1 MSFCRITGRS
11 RGLPKPNYFP
21 LLAPISPADA
31 KRCCRITGKSYG
43 LPSHHYIPV
52 LLSTLSKTDKCKIT
66 NVADELGPHHYHP
79 EFTYGKRKHI
89 VVADYRYVYPVF
101 DCNNPEQ
108 NGLIDLL
115 NGKDIIDEGHFVYKV
130 EERRCHLVFPAHME
144 AAVRDGDVRDVMFAK
159 NSDTVLLKMKKG
171 KSVSIDLQDYEESD
185 EKLYEGEGPRD
196 DVLLERER
204 EDGRNRKINRKR
216 KDNLS
221 QMTKIFEDK
230 DRVEKPEIVIKKIKK
245 SKKLEKKEVEE
256 EIITNGNGVNDSSV
270 FGHMVQTSEGIEFYP
285 LSKVEIENLPEGKIV
300 PGNLIKQ
307 EMEAKFVPGI
317 MVHTKVGPTFI
328 PGQIMYTEEEGE
340 RFIPGEVIDTDD
352 GPRFVPGCVVENGDK
367 VTFVPGEIVDTPDGL
382 KFIAPDL
389 MSNSEGEQEFSVQS
403 FLLSPKEL
411 GFIKPGHQW
420 GSSGKTP
427 NGELSMD
434 SDMLRQ
440 LAEAGMTVGKQDES
454 TTEIIHHSIK
464 NKKIIQKYMEK
475 SGIDLE
481 KSDDVYTFFNELLSI
496 VNKFD
501 KPEMIVNG
509 HSMNN
514 SMNCDDYLTKLA
526 CTVLTVLTDESKIC
540 KKNIYESISQA
551 LEENLSE
558 IGLENIL
565 NTFKT
570 DGVKEK
576 LEILV
581 NKKMAVYLNEI
592 KLNVIKKFN
601 FNDPNH
607 LIDKISSII
616 DDHDM
621 SEALISICKNNPK
634 IVLKIIENLK
644 ENSNKIICDVTATEI
659 IQKSVISAVKQTTDD
674 DLKQMLSSDNEPIFK
689 NMLKQAVC
697 LSKAL
702 GLTNVTSILCSVL
715 NDKKNLEILLKDE
728 SALQLINRLNVMNKL
743 SENNVELKE
752 CLLKLQTD
760 PYTSRT
766 DSNIRELVRKSGIL
780 TITADDKPELESS
793 TQVPLSILQSENQLA
808 MEDFLVRCRT
818 KSKGAFLIVK
828 RGYQAVVPRELSH
841 DVLTGKVPYTLLDED
856 GIRHFEPLHV
866 FSALKLSTP
875 RSHRFTMY
883 SSDVDDIEI
892 ETTSTCSSLSGC
904 DVKVQ
909 NLKFKIPTK
918 EITKIFLAKRLK
930 NKQVSLQ
937 IYKKM

>member
-79 EFTYGKRKHI
+79 EFTYGKRKHV
-89 VVADYRYVYPVF
+89 VVADYRYVYPVL
-101 DCNNPEQ
+101 DPNNPEQ

-159 NSDTVLLKMKKG
+159 NSDTVLLKMRKG
-171 KSVSIDLQDYEESD
+171 KSVSIDLQEYEESG

-196 DVLLERER
+196 DVLLERQK
-204 EDGRNRKINRKR
+204 EDGRNNKIKRKR
-216 KDNLS
+216 KENLS

-230 DRVEKPEIVIKKIKK
+230 DRVEVQEIVKKKVKK
-245 SKKLEKKEVEE
+245 TKEKE
-256 EIITNGNGVNDSSV
+256 GSV

-434 SDMLRQ
+434 SNMLRQ
-440 LAEAGMTVGKQDES
+440 LAEAGMTIGRQDES
-454 TTEIIHHSIK
+454 TTEIIHHSVK
-464 NKKIIQKYMEK
+464 DKKIIEKYMEK
-475 SGIDLE
+475 TGIDLE
-481 KSDDVYTFFNELLSI
+481 KADVVHKFFNDLLSI

-501 KPEMIVNG
+501 KQEIILNG
-509 HSMNN
+509 HSAN
-514 SMNCDDYLTKLA
+514 SENDFLTKLA
-526 CTVLTVLTDESKIC
+526 CTILTVLDESKTS

-551 LEENLSE
+551 LEENISE

-565 NTFKT
+565 NKFNSV
-570 DGVKEK
+570 GVKEE
-576 LEILV
+576 LENLLD
-581 NKKMAVYLNEI
+581 KKMAVYLNETKLDFI
-592 KLNVIKKFN
+592 KKLNFD
-601 FNDPNH
+601 DPREI
-607 LIDKISSII
+607 IDKISSII
-616 DDHDM
+616 DDQDM
-621 SEALISICKNNPK
+621 SEALISLCKTNPK

-659 IQKSVISAVKQTTDD
+659 IQKSVISAVKETSDN
-674 DLKQMLSSDNEPIFK
+674 DLKQMLSSDNEIIFK
-689 NMLKQAVC
+689 SMLKQAVC

-702 GLTNVTSILCSVL
+702 GLANVTSILCSVL
-715 NDKKNLEILLKDE
+715 NDKKNLAILLNDQ
-728 SALQLINRLNVMNKL
+728 SALQLLNRLNVMNKL
-743 SENNVELKE
+743 SENDEEMKE
-752 CLLKLQTD
+752 CLQRLQND
-760 PYTSRT
+760 PYSSRT
-766 DSNIRELVRKSGIL
+766 DTNIRELVRKSGIL
-780 TITADDKPELESS
+780 TITPDDKAELESS

-937 IYKKM
+937 KERKM

>member
-79 EFTYGKRKHI
+79 EFTYGKRKHV

-101 DCNNPEQ
+101 DSNNPEQ

-171 KSVSIDLQDYEESD
+171 KSVSIDLQDYDETD

-204 EDGRNRKINRKR
+204 EDGRNMKIKRKR
-216 KDNLS
+216 KENLS

-230 DRVEKPEIVIKKIKK
+230 DRVVDEPEVVVKKKIKKIKK
-245 SKKLEKKEVEE
+245 EEE
-256 EIITNGNGVNDSSV
+256 EIITNDDLSV

-285 LSKVEIENLPEGKIV
+285 LSKTEIENLPEGKIV

-307 EMEAKFVPGI
+307 EMDAKFVPGI

-340 RFIPGEVIDTDD
+340 RFIPGEVIDTID

-420 GSSGKTP
+420 GSSGKIP

-434 SDMLRQ
+434 SNMLRQ
-440 LAEAGMTVGKQDES
+440 LAEAGMTIGKQDDS

-464 NKKIIQKYMEK
+464 DKKIIEKYMEK

-481 KSDDVYTFFNELLSI
+481 KSDVVYNFFNDLLSI
-496 VNKFD
+496 ANKFD
-501 KPEMIVNG
+501 KQEMMLNG
-509 HSMNN
+509 HKGN
-514 SMNCDDYLTKLA
+514 DDFLTKLA
-526 CTVLTVLTDESKIC
+526 DTILTVLDESKIS

-551 LEENLSE
+551 LEENISE

-565 NTFKT
+565 NEFNTV
-570 DGVKEK
+570 GVKEQ
-576 LEILV
+576 LENLV
-581 NKKMAVYLNEI
+581 NKKMAVCIIKNLN
-592 KLNVIKKFN
+592 FT
-601 FNDPNH
+601 DPSQI
-607 LIDKISSII
+607 IDKISSII

-621 SEALISICKNNPK
+621 SEALNSICKSNPK
-634 IVLKIIENLK
+634 IILKIIENLK

-659 IQKSVISAVKQTTDD
+659 IQKSVISAVKETTDN
-674 DLKQMLSSDNEPIFK
+674 DLKQMLSSDNEIDFK

-715 NDKKNLEILLKDE
+715 NDKKNLKILLNDQ
-728 SALQLINRLNVMNKL
+728 SALQLINRLNVINKL
-743 SENNVELKE
+743 SANDEELKE
-752 CLLKLQTD
+752 CLTKLQND
-760 PYTSRT
+760 PYSSRA

-780 TITADDKPELESS
+780 TITPDELESS

-818 KSKGAFLIVK
+818 KSRGAFLIVK

-918 EITKIFLAKRLK
+918 EITKIYLAKRLK
-930 NKQVSLQ
+930 NKQVSLHF
-937 IYKKM
+937 